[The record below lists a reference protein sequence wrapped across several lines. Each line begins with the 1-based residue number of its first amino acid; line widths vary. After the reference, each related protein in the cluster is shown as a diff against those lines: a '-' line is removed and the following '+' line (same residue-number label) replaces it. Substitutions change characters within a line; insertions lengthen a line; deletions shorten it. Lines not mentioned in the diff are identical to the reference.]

1 MNVLLDT
8 CVFLWMALDP
18 RRLSSTAR
26 ETIED
31 TGNKLHLSAV
41 SCWEIAVKCGLGQ
54 LDLPMS
60 PIDYVVARRAAYGI
74 HPLPLDEQEALS
86 VANLPLHHR
95 DPFDRMLV
103 CQAQSRKMTL
113 LSPDTAFGR
122 YDVRI
127 LW

>member
-54 LDLPMS
+54 LDLPLP
-60 PIDYVVARRAAYGI
+60 PIDYVVARRADTMVNRA
-74 HPLPLDEQEALS
+74 
-86 VANLPLHHR
+86 ANL
-95 DPFDRMLV
+95 
-103 CQAQSRKMTL
+103 
-113 LSPDTAFGR
+113 
-122 YDVRI
+122 
-127 LW
+127 